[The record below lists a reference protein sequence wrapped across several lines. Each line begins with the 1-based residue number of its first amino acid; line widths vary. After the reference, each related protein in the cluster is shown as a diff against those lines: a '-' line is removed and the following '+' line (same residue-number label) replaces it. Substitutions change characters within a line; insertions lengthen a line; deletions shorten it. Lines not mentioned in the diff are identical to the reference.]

1 MKNLLLKFKGWLGA
15 GWNHLLN
22 HFVCTCIV
30 LVTMTAMFGY
40 SLSISAKYEKL
51 LNDLEQ
57 DAVVGYELVQ
67 EQSQTISVQES
78 AIEQQNNTIT
88 GQGQLINRLVTILNQ
103 QKDQIEYQNRVI
115 QELVNRLQ
123 EGGLLPGELP
133 NNGKGRSEANWIS
146 DETL

>member
-30 LVTMTAMFGY
+30 LVTMIAMFGY
-40 SLSISAKYEKL
+40 SLSLSAKYEKL

-57 DAVVGYELVQ
+57 DTVVGYELVQ
-67 EQSQTISVQES
+67 EQSQTILVQES
-78 AIEQQNNTIT
+78 AIEQQNNAIT
-88 GQGQLINRLVTILNQ
+88 EQGQLINRLVTILNQ
-103 QKDQIEYQNRVI
+103 QKAQIEYQNRVI

-123 EGGLLPGELP
+123 EGGLLPDELP

>member
-1 MKNLLLKFKGWLGA
+1 
-15 GWNHLLN
+15 
-22 HFVCTCIV
+22 
-30 LVTMTAMFGY
+30 MFGY

>member
-30 LVTMTAMFGY
+30 LVTMIAMFGY
-40 SLSISAKYEKL
+40 SLSLTAKYEKL
-51 LNDLEQ
+51 LDDLEK
-57 DAVVGYELVQ
+57 DAVEGYELVQ
-67 EQSQTISVQES
+67 EQSQTILLQND
-78 AIEQQNNTIT
+78 AIDKQNAALTE
-88 GQGQLINRLVTILNQ
+88 QGQIINKLVMILNQ
-103 QKDQIEYQNRVI
+103 QKAQIEYQNQVI
-115 QELVNRLQ
+115 QELVNRLRAN
-123 EGGLLPGELP
+123 GLLPDELP

>member
-30 LVTMTAMFGY
+30 LVTMIAMFGY

-67 EQSQTISVQES
+67 EQSQTILVQES
-78 AIEQQNNTIT
+78 AIEQQNNAIT
-88 GQGQLINRLVTILNQ
+88 EQGQIINRLVAILNQ
-103 QKDQIEYQNRVI
+103 QKAQIEYQNQVI
-115 QELVNRLQ
+115 QELVNRLRAN
-123 EGGLLPGELP
+123 GLLPDELP
-133 NNGKGRSEANWIS
+133 NSGKGRSEANWIS